1 MVEPYAI
8 SQPFSTAGKIN
19 MSYGIQPFSYIRRD
33 TGMRAVMK
41 ATKFMAL
48 NATDSM
54 RYKPNY
60 FGIPDSS
67 RIPNARYAIDPDKTL
82 APFNAK
88 FAAGTV
94 FKSASE
100 ICEIDLVPGGL
111 PFTSANMASFW
122 NTKPLTGDN
131 LREKPY
137 VDLYPRLTTKSN
149 TFTVHFRVQVIQQ
162 SAATRPNVWD
172 PKRDRIS
179 SEYRGS

>member
-1 MVEPYAI
+1 MFGSIPTGAQRFLPWQTLLFHPGPEDATHPGKASPPDHLLANLFWMPVVEPYAI

-100 ICEIDLVPGGL
+100 ICGRNLTWTSTPGS
-111 PFTSANMASFW
+111 PPNPTRSPSISAC
-122 NTKPLTGDN
+122 K
-131 LREKPY
+131 
-137 VDLYPRLTTKSN
+137 
-149 TFTVHFRVQVIQQ
+149 
-162 SAATRPNVWD
+162 
-172 PKRDRIS
+172 
-179 SEYRGS
+179 